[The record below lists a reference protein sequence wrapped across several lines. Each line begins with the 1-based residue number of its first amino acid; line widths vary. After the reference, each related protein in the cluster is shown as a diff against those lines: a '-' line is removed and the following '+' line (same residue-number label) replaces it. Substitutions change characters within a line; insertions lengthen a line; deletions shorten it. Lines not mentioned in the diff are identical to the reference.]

1 MAEPL
6 PDDLDVMRQNAE
18 WADKFRG
25 GTTNLALRA
34 RHSQDTRDYDRA
46 LIAERERIEME
57 EIRNDR
63 VKQNFFFKSQD
74 LAVKKTL
81 AEQQL
86 EHRAKMHDATLQLRQ
101 QQFDTSRA
109 SERKTVAATRLQEDL
124 ARKEAEDSEGFST
137 SVLEAASKFR
147 PGTPD
152 FEKAVLSA
160 HLKHPAAD
168 KQIVSSSW
176 KSANSRMTFEDAFDA
191 FKAAQAAAPN
201 ATITS
206 STTGN
211 LSITAP
217 AQEKSIRTGLT
228 TELTNEQ
235 RLHSEAVKLLGT
247 KATDENRQ
255 LLEDNVRRHAER
267 ISALEGQ
274 IGGNVPPAVTAT
286 LTDLRASKDPTSDFA
301 AIPSGDEFFDPKGIK
316 RRKP

>member
-1 MAEPL
+1 MAEPI
-6 PDDLDVMRQNAE
+6 PDELDALEQHAA
-18 WADKFRG
+18 WAQRFKG
-25 GTTNLALRA
+25 GTTNPALRE
-34 RHSQDTRDYDRA
+34 RHGRDVEDYGKA

-63 VKQNFFFKSQD
+63 TKQNFYFQTEELK
-74 LAVKKTL
+74 LKRTE
-81 AEQQL
+81 AEQQFQ
-86 EHRAKMHDATLQLRQ
+86 HRAELHPLVIETKIAQANASRAKERKDAAATL
-101 QQFDTSRA
+101 
-109 SERKTVAATRLQEDL
+109 LQEQ
-124 ARKEAEDSEGFST
+124 EALVEREDSTGFST
-137 SVLEAASKFR
+137 TVLGSKAR
-147 PGTPD
+147 PGTP
-152 FEKAVLSA
+152 EYERAVLEA

-168 KQIVSSSW
+168 KNIVASSW

-267 ISALEGQ
+267 IAALESQ
-274 IGGNVPPAVTAT
+274 IGGNVPPAAAPS
-286 LTDLRASKDPTSDFA
+286 LADLRTSKDPTSDFE
-301 AIPSGDEFFDPKGIK
+301 AIPSGTEFFDPKGIK